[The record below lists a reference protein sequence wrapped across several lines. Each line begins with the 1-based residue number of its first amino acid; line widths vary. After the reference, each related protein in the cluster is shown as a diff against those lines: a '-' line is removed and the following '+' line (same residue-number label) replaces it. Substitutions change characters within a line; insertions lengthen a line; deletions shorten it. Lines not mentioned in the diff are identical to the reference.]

1 MFTHVAA
8 AAPGNITAIDTH
20 WIWQDGQ
27 RLTKE
32 PFQIVGGEI
41 TVSQRPGLGIDLDM
55 EQIERANA
63 LYTTMESGA
72 RDDAKGMQCLV
83 PGWTFDPK
91 RPCLVARV

>member
-32 PFQIVGGEI
+32 PFRITGGKL
-41 TVSQRPGLGIDLDM
+41 TVPDRPGLGVEIDLAKL
-55 EQIERANA
+55 EEAHQ
-63 LYTTMESGA
+63 LYLKHGLGA
-72 RDDAKGMQCLV
+72 RDDAMAMQFLVKG
-83 PGWTFDPK
+83 WKFDNK
-91 RPCLVARV
+91 RPCLVR